1 MITMRPGS
9 QRSHAFRLLQ
19 LLTISGEFPTKSFSV
34 LGGVRII
41 RHLVLRL
48 TSVQDV
54 RMDKDSP
61 AYTGKMF
68 SVSGRGQLRT
78 IRLCKCAFPL
88 IDELHPGALEC
99 YLSSF
104 GKFSSSSVH
113 ISRNHRVAE
122 VLALCMMADIEFRPY
137 VLPELQKERISQT
150 EMKKCSFYIA
160 RNFKKLD
167 NLELNKTIY
176 TRVTGALFYSGGCY
190 AVYNTRNAVM
200 KWNGMG
206 EYKAL
211 QHIIEIARLNTGLN
225 EVDSAVLLGSTPE
238 LALKT
243 MLQSDENSKRELR
256 FDTVYKKVHFVPTS
270 DDGVT
275 LLKTLTTPDW
285 NRKMLNAIFGDD
297 SLYKNNGIMEYDAF
311 IEDKYIY
318 SHLDSDIARLYRF
331 SEALKVQSE
340 PFEVLCYPWQVSFLE
355 TYLGSR
361 DILRIID
368 PSDLAAMLGKT

>member
-1 MITMRPGS
+1 
-9 QRSHAFRLLQ
+9 
-19 LLTISGEFPTKSFSV
+19 
-34 LGGVRII
+34 
-41 RHLVLRL
+41 
-48 TSVQDV
+48 
-54 RMDKDSP
+54 
-61 AYTGKMF
+61 
-68 SVSGRGQLRT
+68 
-78 IRLCKCAFPL
+78 
-88 IDELHPGALEC
+88 
-99 YLSSF
+99 
-104 GKFSSSSVH
+104 
-113 ISRNHRVAE
+113 
-122 VLALCMMADIEFRPY
+122 MMADIEFRPY

>member
-41 RHLVLRL
+41 RQLVLRL
-48 TSVQDV
+48 TSVQYI

-61 AYTGKMF
+61 KYIGKMF

-88 IDELHPGALEC
+88 IDEVHPGALEC
-99 YLSSF
+99 YLSNF

-122 VLALCMMADIEFRPY
+122 VLAMCMMADIEFRPY
-137 VLPELQKERISQT
+137 ALPELQKERISQT
-150 EMKKCSFYIA
+150 QMKERSFYIA
-160 RNFKKLD
+160 RDFKKLD
-167 NLELNKTIY
+167 KLELNKTIF
-176 TRVTGALFYSGGCY
+176 TRVTGALFYPGGCY
-190 AVYNTRNAVM
+190 AFYNTRNAVM

-206 EYKAL
+206 EQKAL
-211 QHIIEIARLNTGLN
+211 QHIVELSRMNIGLH
-225 EVDSAVLLGSTPE
+225 EVESALLLGSTLE

-243 MLQSDENSKRELR
+243 LFQSDENRKTEMR
-256 FDTVYKKVHFVPTS
+256 FDTVYNKIHFVPMS
-270 DDGVT
+270 ADGVT
-275 LLKTLTTPDW
+275 LIKILTTPDW
-285 NRKMLNAIFGDD
+285 NQKMLKAIFQDE
-297 SLYKNNGIMEYDAF
+297 SLYKHNGVMEYDAY
-311 IEDKYIY
+311 IENIYIY
-318 SHLDSDIARLYRF
+318 SHLDSDIARLVRF
-331 SEALKVQSE
+331 KEALKFHNE
-340 PFEVLCYPWQVSFLE
+340 PFEVVCYPWQVSFLE

-361 DILRIID
+361 DNLKIVD
-368 PSDLAAMLGKT
+368 TNELAAMLESL